1 MSGPEFAPSI
11 EDGISVEESEVTI
24 PGVSVTKTRV
34 ESGPTTSIETN
45 AAAFLAANDSTIA
58 SVSTRTG
65 NGRGSLTVEY
75 TRNTILLDELGEQE
89 EVQELI
95 SVDSIRDLKQ
105 APYFAI
111 TESPAEVNLNA
122 MTLPEILEVDAA
134 IDNREAVGAS
144 WNNGQK
150 VYYGHKLRG
159 FENYLETVYEFRSSK
174 QVTSQKLLNA
184 SVDNPN
190 TKQDLPQLSS
200 TMKRLIDSLPAGEW
214 MKKPT
219 SIISSGDR
227 GWTVSQVYQ
236 WAPQLSVIYGGSF
249 TGIDPT
255 AP

>member
-95 SVDSIRDLKQ
+95 SVDSIRDLRQ

-111 TESPAEVNLNA
+111 TAPTVNLYA
-122 MTLPEILEVDAA
+122 MTNSEILEVDTA
-134 IDNREAVGAS
+134 IDNREAATTS

-150 VYYGHKLRG
+150 VYYGHRARG
-159 FENYLETVYEFRSSK
+159 FDTYLETVYEFRNSK
-174 QVTSQKLLNA
+174 QVTSQKILNA

-200 TMKRLIDSLPAGEW
+200 TMKRLINSLPTGEW
-214 MKKPT
+214 LKKPT

-236 WAPQLSVIYGGSF
+236 WAPELSVIYGGSF
-249 TGIDPT
+249 TGIDP
-255 AP
+255 